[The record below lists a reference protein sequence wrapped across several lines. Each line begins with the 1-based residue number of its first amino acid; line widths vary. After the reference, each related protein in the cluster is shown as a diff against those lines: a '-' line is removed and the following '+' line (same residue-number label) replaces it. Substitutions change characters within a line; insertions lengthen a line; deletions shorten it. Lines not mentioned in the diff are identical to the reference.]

1 MRSRVLGVF
10 GILFLALGCK
20 ESVESTDIRTTGIYP
35 EITVEAEGSGSST
48 VTVKLKVGGS
58 NSNTFLELTG
68 GDTLVATV
76 DGDEKT
82 LRETSDEVYSASFPV
97 DAEGTEFQIAFLR
110 TEEDESAPAS
120 VVQLPAPF
128 ELEVDPR
135 EASRA
140 TDDVE
145 LSWDP
150 PAGGDLDWDMSGE
163 CIQRDFDTIPDDGT
177 YTITADSIDT
187 FESDEQDSCT
197 VTVQLERSQRGS
209 IDEAFTEGGRI
220 VAIQRRRGSFTS
232 TP

>member
-1 MRSRVLGVF
+1 MRSGVLGVF
-10 GILFLALGCK
+10 GLVFLALGCK

-35 EITVEAEGSGSST
+35 EITVEAEGNGSST

-58 NSNTFLELTG
+58 NSNTFLDLTG
-68 GDTLVATV
+68 GDTLEATV
-76 DGDEKT
+76 EGETKT

-97 DAEGTEFQIAFLR
+97 DAEGTEFLIAFLR

-120 VVQLPAPF
+120 VVELPAPF
-128 ELEVDPR
+128 ELEVAPR

-140 TDDVE
+140 TDDVQ

-150 PAGGDLDWDMSGE
+150 PGSGDLDWDMSGE
-163 CIQRDFDTIPDDGT
+163 CIRRQFDELPDDGT
-177 YTITADSIDT
+177 HVITADSIETSELDK
-187 FESDEQDSCT
+187 DDSCT
-197 VTVQLERSQRGS
+197 VTVQLERSQRGG

>member
-10 GILFLALGCK
+10 GLVFLALGCK

-35 EITVEAEGSGSST
+35 EITVEAEGNGSST

-68 GDTLVATV
+68 GDTLEATV
-76 DGDEKT
+76 EGETKT

-97 DAEGTEFQIAFLR
+97 DAEGTEFLVAFLR

-120 VVQLPAPF
+120 IVELPAPF
-128 ELEVDPR
+128 ELEVAPR

-150 PAGGDLDWDMSGE
+150 PGSGDLDWDMSGE
-163 CIQRDFDTIPDDGT
+163 CIRRQFDELPDDGT
-177 YTITADSIDT
+177 HTITAGSIET
-187 FESDEQDSCT
+187 SELDEDDSCT

>member
-10 GILFLALGCK
+10 GLMFLALGCK

-35 EITVEAEGSGSST
+35 EITVEAEGNGSST

-58 NSNTFLELTG
+58 NSNTFLDLTG
-68 GDTLVATV
+68 GDTLEATV
-76 DGDEKT
+76 EGETKT

-97 DAEGTEFQIAFLR
+97 DAEGTEFLIAFLR

-120 VVQLPAPF
+120 VVELPAPF
-128 ELEVDPR
+128 ELEVAPR

-150 PAGGDLDWDMSGE
+150 PGSGDLDWDMSGE
-163 CIQRDFDTIPDDGT
+163 CIRRQFDELPDDGT
-177 YTITADSIDT
+177 HVITADSIETSELDK
-187 FESDEQDSCT
+187 DDSCT
-197 VTVQLERSQRGS
+197 VTVQLERSQRGG

>member
-1 MRSRVLGVF
+1 MRSGVLGVF
-10 GILFLALGCK
+10 GLVILALGCK

-35 EITVEAEGSGSST
+35 EITVEAEGNGSST

-58 NSNTFLELTG
+58 NSNTFLDLTG
-68 GDTLVATV
+68 GDTLEATV
-76 DGDEKT
+76 EGETKT

-97 DAEGTEFQIAFLR
+97 DAEGTEFLIAFLR

-120 VVQLPAPF
+120 VVELPAPF
-128 ELEVDPR
+128 ELEVAPR

-150 PAGGDLDWDMSGE
+150 PGSGDLDWDMSGE
-163 CIQRDFDTIPDDGT
+163 CIRRQFDELPDDGT
-177 YTITADSIDT
+177 HVITADSIETSELDK
-187 FESDEQDSCT
+187 DDSCT
-197 VTVQLERSQRGS
+197 VTVQLERSQRGG